1 MSIVRV
7 TTITFDSKENTANAV
22 KSYAE
27 TAPSNFPEAEQ
38 LLAIHT
44 EENIAIYVSLYAN
57 NEAMERATATRAQA
71 LDSIQGLVSV
81 DTKTGTVEINHT
93 N

>member
-22 KSYAE
+22 KSYVE

-44 EENIAIYVSLYAN
+44 VENIAIYVSLFVV
-57 NEAMERATATRAQA
+57 ETMSKA
-71 LDSIQGLVSV
+71 LNSTWEWSILY
-81 DTKTGTVEINHT
+81 E
-93 N
+93 

>member
-1 MSIVRV
+1 MSYPNPLLDIQNLS
-7 TTITFDSKENTANAV
+7 TF
-22 KSYAE
+22 
-27 TAPSNFPEAEQ
+27 F
-38 LLAIHT
+38 HT
-44 EENIAIYVSLYAN
+44 EENIVIYVSLYAN

-81 DTKTGTVEINHT
+81 DTKIGTVEINHT